1 MPLATGPPTSLLGL
15 HSQSQSKG
23 GVRSSRHAG
32 GSWQVL
38 KLESERQD
46 GVLGGT
52 VADYG
57 AAHKQ
62 APHLLTETWIPHP
75 IRA

>member
-1 MPLATGPPTSLLGL
+1 MMHRT
-15 HSQSQSKG
+15 
-23 GVRSSRHAG
+23 RWWFM
-32 GSWQVL
+32 WQVL
-38 KLESERQD
+38 KLESERQN

-62 APHLLTETWIPHP
+62 APHL
-75 IRA
+75 